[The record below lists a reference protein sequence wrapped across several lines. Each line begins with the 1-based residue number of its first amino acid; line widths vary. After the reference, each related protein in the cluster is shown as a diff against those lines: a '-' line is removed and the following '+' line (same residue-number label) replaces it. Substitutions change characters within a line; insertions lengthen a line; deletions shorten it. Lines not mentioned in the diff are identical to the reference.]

1 MLYLL
6 AKPERVGKSRMRA
19 GLVTHRLKWTILAA
33 TALAG
38 SQAHAQIS
46 QTQLDAV
53 QKQIQVLKAELRR
66 VKQQNEQ
73 SAERL
78 RAARQVPATPPASQ
92 PAPVVPQIPAGYA
105 LLPAAPGAPPGALVL
120 TKVETPKPA
129 KQGTFQVGAVTIQLG
144 GYLTGDSVY
153 RTRNDVDDIQ
163 SNFTTGIPLAN
174 SPLHR
179 EGELVFSARTS
190 RITGLVAADPD
201 EVTNLRAYLA
211 LDFQGAA
218 PTANQNES
226 SSYNPRLR
234 EGWVAYHRSDWG
246 FEVLAGQA
254 WSLLTMNRVG
264 TDPLNVNPPQTID
277 PNYVPGFT
285 YARQAQ
291 IRLTKGFLNNQYRL
305 ALSVENPETTYG
317 GTTPVVPGST
327 ININNPGTGVD
338 GNTTVS
344 SVAANPTSTTNGSPL
359 YSNNFAPDVIIKGTA
374 DYDRAHL
381 EAFGIGRVF
390 NDRVSQLGTGQ
401 NNTQVGGGGG
411 AAALIKI
418 IPKLLDFQVS
428 GLAGRAISR
437 YDPTQ
442 LPDSTLTATGRP
454 NPLPGWE
461 ALVGLIGHPVPQ
473 MDLYAYLGTDQVSA
487 RYSDAVSKGKLTA
500 YGYGNPLYDNA
511 GCSIEDSPAATC
523 VGNTSGVVQGTAGAW
538 YRLVHGDYGTV
549 QVGTQYSYTRRYIF
563 QGIGPT
569 PKTDSNMVFFSFRYF
584 PFQ

>member
-1 MLYLL
+1 MLGR
-6 AKPERVGKSRMRA
+6 KVGGRV
-19 GLVTHRLKWTILAA
+19 KWAILAG
-33 TALAG
+33 TALAAG
-38 SQAHAQIS
+38 QAHAQVS
-46 QTQLDAV
+46 QAQLETV
-53 QKQIQVLKAELRR
+53 QKQIEALKAELRR
-66 VKQQNEQ
+66 VKQQNEI
-73 SAERL
+73 SAQRL
-78 RAARQVPATPPASQ
+78 RAARQIPPPPPPAVQ
-92 PAPVVPQIPAGYA
+92 PAPVMPQIPTGYA
-105 LLPAAPGAPPGALVL
+105 LLPAQPGSPSGALVL
-120 TKVETPKPA
+120 TKVAQPKPA
-129 KQGTFQVGAVTIQLG
+129 KQGTFQIGGVSIQLG
-144 GYLTGDSVY
+144 GYLTGDGVY

-163 SNFTTGIPLAN
+163 SNYTNGIPLAN

-190 RITGLVAADPD
+190 RFTALATATPD
-201 EVTNLRAYLA
+201 EVTDLHSYLA
-211 LDFQGAA
+211 VDFQAAA

-226 SSYNPRLR
+226 SSYQPRLR
-234 EGWVAYHRSDWG
+234 EGWVSYHRSDWG

-264 TDPLNVNPPQTID
+264 TSPLNVNPPQPID

-291 IRLTKGFLNNQYRL
+291 LRLTKGFNHDQYQL

-327 ININNPGTGVD
+327 INITNPGTGVD

-344 SVAANPTSTTNGSPL
+344 TIAAGTTSAVTGSPV

-374 DYDRAHL
+374 DFPFAHL
-381 EAFGIGRVF
+381 EAFGVGRVF

-401 NNTQVGGGGG
+401 NNTQVGGGAG
-411 AAALIKI
+411 AAALIRI
-418 IPKLLDFQVS
+418 IPKILDFQVS
-428 GLAGRAISR
+428 GLAGRAINR

-461 ALVGLIGHPVPQ
+461 GLVGLIGHPVQQ
-473 MDLYAYLGTDQVSA
+473 MDLYAYIGTDQTSA
-487 RYSDAVSKGKLTA
+487 RFSDTDVKGKITA

-511 GCSIEDSPAATC
+511 GCNIEGSPAATC

-538 YRLVHGDYGTV
+538 YRLLHGDYGTL
-549 QVGTQYSYTRRYIF
+549 QVGTQYSYTKRYIF